1 MKFTKKT
8 TKIKF
13 TNKKITFIA
22 NRHPS
27 ADVIFYT
34 EPSAAEIIDATVET
48 IKEYNSEFSKPGEP
62 NAYVTKYKIYNFPNK
77 STIVFRVRK
86 EHKLL
91 KAKKIVSNLGNK
103 IRMARF

>member
-62 NAYVTKYKIYNFPNK
+62 NAYVTKYKIYNDAVYISYELVYNIK
-77 STIVFRVRK
+77 
-86 EHKLL
+86 
-91 KAKKIVSNLGNK
+91 VSLH
-103 IRMARF
+103 MCSSAESEALDV